1 MVKLISLNV
10 YKYEEEDSKLLA
22 TASDLSI
29 CSFWK
34 RGVAK
39 QLIAFNS
46 RLVSGRIPPDNKAV
60 VNLENNMAKCYCYCS
75 TDGISATAIV
85 DNDYPE

>member
-39 QLIAFNS
+39 
-46 RLVSGRIPPDNKAV
+46 
-60 VNLENNMAKCYCYCS
+60 
-75 TDGISATAIV
+75 
-85 DNDYPE
+85 